1 MARRRTRYPLNVYL
15 NARLVGRLRRQA
27 SGAIDFQYDP
37 DWLGW
42 ENALPVSLS
51 LPLREDR
58 YIGDPVI
65 AVFDNLL
72 PDSDVIR
79 RRLAERVHADG
90 ADAYSLL
97 AKIGRDCVGA
107 LQFLPD
113 GVTPEPA
120 GTITIKG
127 RPIDADYIARKIG
140 DLNAT
145 PLGVDEDEEFRI
157 SLAGAQQKTAFL
169 LWNDRWHIPHGT
181 TATTH
186 IMKPQIGMLPSGI
199 DLNRSVENEYL
210 CMKLAH
216 AFGLPAANV
225 AVADF
230 KDVRVLLVERFDRLW
245 TKDGRLLR
253 LPQEDC
259 CQALSVPPTRKY
271 ESDGGPGMPAV
282 LDLLKASD
290 EPDTDR
296 RLFLKAQI
304 VFWLL
309 GATDGHAKN
318 FSIFLQPGGRFRLTP
333 LYDVMSVQPAF
344 DAGQLRKNQMKFA
357 MAVGDNRHYR
367 VYEIMPRHFV
377 ETAAKS
383 GVPSAFVQSIFD
395 ELVGSADAVTNQVM
409 NDLPGGFPGELA
421 ESIVGGLRARLRL
434 IDATSARTAR

>member
-37 DWLGW
+37 EWLAW
-42 ENALPVSLS
+42 ENAFPVSLS

-58 YIGDPVI
+58 YVGDPVI

-72 PDSDVIR
+72 PDSDVVR
-79 RRLAERVHADG
+79 RRLADRIHADG

-113 GVTPEPA
+113 GVTPESA
-120 GTITIKG
+120 GTVKG
-127 RPIDADYIARKIG
+127 RPIDDDYIARKIG

-145 PLGVDEDEEFRI
+145 PLGLDEDEEFRI
-157 SLAGAQQKTAFL
+157 SLAGVQEKTAFL
-169 LWNDRWHIPHGT
+169 LWNDKWHVPHGT

-199 DLNRSVENEYL
+199 DLSHSVENEYL
-210 CMKLAH
+210 CMKLAQ

-225 AVADF
+225 AIADF
-230 KDVRVLLVERFDRLW
+230 KGTRVLVVERFDRLW

-290 EPDTDR
+290 DPDTDR
-296 RLFLKAQI
+296 HLFLKAQI
-304 VFWLL
+304 MFWLL
-309 GATDGHAKN
+309 GATDGPAKN

-357 MAVGDNRHYR
+357 LAVGDNRHYL
-367 VYEIMPRHFV
+367 VYEIMPRHFG

-383 GVPSAFVQSIFD
+383 GFPYSFVQRIFN
-395 ELVGSADAVTNQVM
+395 ELVESAGVVINRVI
-409 NDLPGGFPGELA
+409 NVLPAGFPQELA

-434 IDATSARTAR
+434 ADATSARTAR

>member
-15 NARLVGRLRRQA
+15 TARLVGRLRRQA

-37 DWLGW
+37 EWLAW

-58 YIGDPVI
+58 YVGDPVI

-79 RRLAERVHADG
+79 RRLAQRVHADG

-113 GVTPEPA
+113 GVMPEPA
-120 GTITIKG
+120 GNVKG
-127 RPIDADYIARKIG
+127 RPIDDDYIARKIG

-157 SLAGAQQKTAFL
+157 SLAGAQEKTAFL
-169 LWNDRWHIPHGT
+169 LWNDKWYVPHGT

-199 DLNRSVENEYL
+199 DLSHSVENEYL
-210 CMKLAH
+210 CIKLAQ

-225 AVADF
+225 AIADF
-230 KDVRVLLVERFDRLW
+230 KDSRVLVIERFDRLW

-290 EPDTDR
+290 DPDTDR

-304 VFWLL
+304 IFWLL

-344 DAGQLRKNQMKFA
+344 DARQLRKNQMKFA
-357 MAVGDNRHYR
+357 MAVGDNRHYL
-367 VYEIMPRHFV
+367 VYEIMPRHFM

-395 ELVGSADAVTNQVM
+395 ELVGSADAVINQVM
-409 NDLPGGFPGELA
+409 KDLPAGFPQEPA

-434 IDATSARTAR
+434 ADATSARTAR

>member
-1 MARRRTRYPLNVYL
+1 MARRRTRYPLNVHL

-37 DWLGW
+37 EWLAW

-79 RRLAERVHADG
+79 RRLAERIHADG

-120 GTITIKG
+120 GSVKG
-127 RPIDADYIARKIG
+127 RAIDDDYIAGKIG

-157 SLAGAQQKTAFL
+157 SLAGAQEKTAFL
-169 LWNDRWHIPHGT
+169 LWNDRWHVPHGT

-199 DLNRSVENEYL
+199 DLSNSVENEYL
-210 CMKLAH
+210 CMKLTQ

-225 AVADF
+225 AIADF
-230 KDVRVLLVERFDRLW
+230 KDARVLLVERFDRLW

-271 ESDGGPGMPAV
+271 ESDGGPGMPAI

-304 VFWLL
+304 MFWLL
-309 GATDGHAKN
+309 AATDGHAKN

-357 MAVGDNRHYR
+357 MALGDNRHNL

-395 ELVGSADAVTNQVM
+395 ELAGSADAVIHQVM
-409 NDLPGGFPGELA
+409 KELPAGFPQELA
-421 ESIVGGLRARLRL
+421 ESIVGGMRARLRL
-434 IDATSARTAR
+434 IDATSPRAAR